1 MRLDLLYLVNC
12 HKLPKSHCYTNFSAL
27 TTNIFMVIKND
38 ISATPAELEAMLGEQ
53 LRAERLRKNL
63 TMDTVA
69 EMAGVSVN
77 TLRSLEAGQGG
88 RVESLIRVVRA
99 LGKAAWLESFRP
111 AVTISPLQI
120 AQGKPRRQRATR
132 TTPKNKE

>member
-1 MRLDLLYLVNC
+1 
-12 HKLPKSHCYTNFSAL
+12 
-27 TTNIFMVIKND
+27 MVIRTEV
-38 ISATPAELEAMLGEQ
+38 SATPAELEAALGEQ

-63 TMDTVA
+63 TMDIVA

-99 LGKAAWLESFRP
+99 LGRTAWLESFRP

-132 TTPKNKE
+132 TSTKDKE